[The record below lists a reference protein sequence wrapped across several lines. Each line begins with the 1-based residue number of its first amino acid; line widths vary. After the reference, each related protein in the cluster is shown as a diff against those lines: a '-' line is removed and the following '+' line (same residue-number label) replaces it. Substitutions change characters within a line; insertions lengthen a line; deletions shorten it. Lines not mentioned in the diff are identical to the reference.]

1 MTGAREVTR
10 WRMPWYGTMT
20 NKGGGYRTPPPF
32 ICILPTFI
40 CLLLALLTIGIY
52 PSFPLLL
59 IDKLTKFDL
68 IKWKV
73 ISITRGAINSDQP
86 KA

>member
-1 MTGAREVTR
+1 MIGAREVTR
-10 WRMPWYGTMT
+10 WRMPWY
-20 NKGGGYRTPPPF
+20 PHF

-40 CLLLALLTIGIY
+40 CLLLPLLTIGTY